1 MSFSGPIDTGALQ
14 KFGLTMGGGQFL
26 GRSKWFMIRRKYGYC
41 HMERAGRNVCGI
53 CSSGSWVV
61 KTLHTILVVNTG
73 AFQLQPE
80 MSVTCSPS
88 MTVQCQVRGPTLA
101 KNWNSWEVWA
111 WLAFDETASLTAN
124 SLPLPPFPSLPFL
137 PMSVGVKK
145 KNCLITFRMLP
156 GNPIP
161 WINRWIL

>member
-1 MSFSGPIDTGALQ
+1 
-14 KFGLTMGGGQFL
+14 MGGGQFL
-26 GRSKWFMIRRKYGYC
+26 GKSKWFMIRRKYGYC
-41 HMERAGRNVCGI
+41 HMGRAERNVCGI
-53 CSSGSWVV
+53 CSSISWVV
-61 KTLHTILVVNTG
+61 KTLHTILVINTG
-73 AFQLQPE
+73 ASSYNLKWVSHAAPQWL
-80 MSVTCSPS
+80 SNARS
-88 MTVQCQVRGPTLA
+88 RGPTPA

-137 PMSVGVKK
+137 PMSVDVKK